1 MSIPTV
7 VVLVVV
13 AVLAVVMLRR
23 SGETV
28 TMPSH
33 GAPGATNSVE
43 AALAAGRKIEA
54 IKLYREQ
61 HGVGLREAKDA
72 VEALLRRPSVP

>member
-1 MSIPTV
+1 MSTSAILV
-7 VVLVVV
+7 IVVV
-13 AVLAVVMLRR
+13 AVLAVAALRR

-28 TMPSH
+28 TMPHH

-43 AALAAGRKIEA
+43 AALAAGRKIDA
-54 IKLYREQ
+54 IKLYREE

-72 VEALLRRPSVP
+72 VEALLRRQSVP